1 MKKAAIY
8 GQSYAISS
16 EKEIKTL
23 LKVLKENKIDFYIEN
38 KFYTLL
44 LQNKVLEDTYKSF
57 RSFND
62 LDSSFDIMFTI
73 GGDGTFLRS
82 ATHIRDLDIPILGIN
97 TGRLGFL
104 AIVNKEAIAESIAL
118 VVKGEFTLQERTL
131 LSVRTSPK
139 TPDFSELN
147 FALNEITIAKKN
159 TTSMIGVKTNLNGE
173 YLTNY
178 WADGLIISTPTGSTG
193 YSLSCN
199 GPVIL
204 PDSKNIVMTP
214 IAPHNL
220 NARPMV
226 ISDETKIELEVDSR
240 EKSYLIS
247 LDSRVTTL
255 PKDTKIFIE
264 KTAFTIKSILP
275 KNQSFLKTLR
285 SKLLW
290 GEDVRNKTNV

>member
-23 LKVLKENKIDFYIEN
+23 LKVLEENKIDFYIEN

-44 LQNKVLEDTYKSF
+44 LKYKVLEDTYKSF
-57 RSFND
+57 ISFND

-104 AIVNKEAIAESIAL
+104 AIVNKDAIEESIAL
-118 VVKGEFTLQERTL
+118 VVEGEFTIQERTL
-131 LSVRTSPK
+131 LSIRTSPK

-159 TTSMIGVKTNLNGE
+159 TTSMIGVRTNLNGE

-247 LDSRVTTL
+247 LDSRVTTV

-290 GEDVRNKTNV
+290 GEDIRNK

>member
-16 EKEIKTL
+16 EKEIKIL
-23 LKVLKENKIDFYIEN
+23 LQVLKKNKIDFYIEK

-44 LQNKVLEDTYKSF
+44 TESNVLEDIYKSF
-57 RSFND
+57 SNFND
-62 LDSSFDIMFTI
+62 LNSSFNIMFTI

-82 ATHIRDLDIPILGIN
+82 VTHIRDLDIPILGIN

-104 AIVNKEAIAESIAL
+104 AIVAKDVIEESIEM
-118 VVKGEFTLQERTL
+118 VIKGDYTIQERTL
-131 LSVRTSPK
+131 LSVRSEPK
-139 TPDFSELN
+139 TKDFSELN
-147 FALNEITIAKKN
+147 FALNEVTIAKKN
-159 TTSMIGVKTNLNGE
+159 TTSMIGVKTYLNKE

-204 PDSKNIVMTP
+204 PDSKNLVITP

-226 ISDETKIELEVDSR
+226 ISDETKIALKVDSR
-240 EKSYLIS
+240 EKKYLIS
-247 LDSRVTTL
+247 LDSRVTTV
-255 PKDTKIFIE
+255 PKDTEIFIE
-264 KTAFTIKSILP
+264 KTNFTIKSILP

-290 GEDVRNKTNV
+290 GEDIRNKTNV